1 MDRKDIL
8 LNKQR
13 IVIKVGTSTI
23 TYEETGNINL
33 EKLEKFVRILINLRN
48 KGKEVIVV
56 SSGAVGVGKNALGMD
71 RRPQTESE
79 KQACAAVGQGKLM
92 MIYEKL
98 FNEYGQL
105 TAQVLLTKESV
116 TNAKCRKNAKQTFD
130 ELFKMQVVPI
140 VNVNDAISVDELSY
154 GNFGDNDGLYTDDP
168 RKNPN
173 ARFIHTVGKIGRS
186 LENMAKGASSDC
198 GTGGMAT
205 KIKAAKI
212 ATAAGADMII
222 ANGDN
227 IYSINDV
234 MNGKKVGTLFLSE
247 QHQKEMSEE
256 VAPER
261 AEFRRQAKREKKV

>member
-1 MDRKDIL
+1 M
-8 LNKQR
+8 
-13 IVIKVGTSTI
+13 
-23 TYEETGNINL
+23 
-33 EKLEKFVRILINLRN
+33 
-48 KGKEVIVV
+48 
-56 SSGAVGVGKNALGMD
+56 
-71 RRPQTESE
+71 
-79 KQACAAVGQGKLM
+79 
-92 MIYEKL
+92 
-98 FNEYGQL
+98 NE
-105 TAQVLLTKESV
+105 
-116 TNAKCRKNAKQTFD
+116 
-130 ELFKMQVVPI
+130 
-140 VNVNDAISVDELSY
+140 NDAISVDELSY
-154 GNFGDNDGLYTDDP
+154 GNFGDNDTLAAYVSRLVDADLLILMSDIDGLYTDDP

-173 ARFIHTVGKIGRS
+173 ARFIHTVGKIGRG

-247 QHQKEMSEE
+247 QHQKEMAEE

>member
-92 MIYEKL
+92 MIYEKNL
-98 FNEYGQL
+98 
-105 TAQVLLTKESV
+105 
-116 TNAKCRKNAKQTFD
+116 
-130 ELFKMQVVPI
+130 
-140 VNVNDAISVDELSY
+140 
-154 GNFGDNDGLYTDDP
+154 
-168 RKNPN
+168 
-173 ARFIHTVGKIGRS
+173 
-186 LENMAKGASSDC
+186 
-198 GTGGMAT
+198 
-205 KIKAAKI
+205 
-212 ATAAGADMII
+212 
-222 ANGDN
+222 
-227 IYSINDV
+227 
-234 MNGKKVGTLFLSE
+234 
-247 QHQKEMSEE
+247 
-256 VAPER
+256 
-261 AEFRRQAKREKKV
+261 

>member
-140 VNVNDAISVDELSY
+140 VMTREKIRMQDLSI
-154 GNFGDNDGLYTDDP
+154 
-168 RKNPN
+168 RS
-173 ARFIHTVGKIGRS
+173 ARS
-186 LENMAKGASSDC
+186 
-198 GTGGMAT
+198 GGVWKT
-205 KIKAAKI
+205 W
-212 ATAAGADMII
+212 
-222 ANGDN
+222 
-227 IYSINDV
+227 
-234 MNGKKVGTLFLSE
+234 
-247 QHQKEMSEE
+247 QKEHPVIAGQGVWQLRSRLQKL
-256 VAPER
+256 PL
-261 AEFRRQAKREKKV
+261 QQGQI

>member
-1 MDRKDIL
+1 MDRNDIL

-105 TAQVLLTKESV
+105 TAQVSMKSCLTNTDSSRHRF
-116 TNAKCRKNAKQTFD
+116 CSQKN
-130 ELFKMQVVPI
+130 L
-140 VNVNDAISVDELSY
+140 
-154 GNFGDNDGLYTDDP
+154 
-168 RKNPN
+168 
-173 ARFIHTVGKIGRS
+173 
-186 LENMAKGASSDC
+186 
-198 GTGGMAT
+198 
-205 KIKAAKI
+205 
-212 ATAAGADMII
+212 
-222 ANGDN
+222 
-227 IYSINDV
+227 
-234 MNGKKVGTLFLSE
+234 
-247 QHQKEMSEE
+247 
-256 VAPER
+256 
-261 AEFRRQAKREKKV
+261 